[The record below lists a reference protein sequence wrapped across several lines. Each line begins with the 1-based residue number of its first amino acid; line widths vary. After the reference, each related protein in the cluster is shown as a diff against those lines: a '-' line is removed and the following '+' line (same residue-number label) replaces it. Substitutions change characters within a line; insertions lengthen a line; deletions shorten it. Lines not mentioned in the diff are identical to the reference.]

1 VRKLLQSLNTV
12 KDAAL
17 PLINDETPDTG
28 MPVSAPPAPT
38 RARRRLVGLEATQ
51 RKQKRV
57 RYVLLAVSAAFM
69 INALVGDN
77 GFLATIKARR
87 QYAAI
92 ERQVNALRVDNQ
104 RMLKE
109 AERLKSDPSAIE
121 DAARKD
127 LGLIRPGETLVIIK
141 DAQPA
146 K

>member
-1 VRKLLQSLNTV
+1 MPASAV
-12 KDAAL
+12 
-17 PLINDETPDTG
+17 TPRR
-28 MPVSAPPAPT
+28 S
-38 RARRRLVGLEATQ
+38 RRRLIGPEATQ
-51 RKQKRV
+51 RKKKRL

-92 ERQVNALRVDNQ
+92 QRQVNALRLDNQ
-104 RMLKE
+104 RMAKE
-109 AERLKSDPSAIE
+109 ASRLKSDPSAVE

-141 DAQPA
+141 DAQPV